1 MKAQVFFS
9 NIGVIFLLGILGT
22 LACTVLMTL
31 ALYAVGSRVLAAPL
45 SLEESLLFANS
56 LSAVDSIATVSV
68 FAQLGVPPMTFTLV
82 FGESVV
88 NDAAAIVAYDS
99 FRGFIPTGGGG
110 GGEAPGG
117 ISAVS
122 SLVCLAKIAGT
133 CVGSIS
139 IGIACG
145 AACALVLKHTSIHR
159 EPPLEIAVFWIFPLL
174 SYFSAESLSMS
185 GVMSILFCGCVMG
198 HYTYFNLSLENQVST
213 PVSTTIVAFLCE
225 SFVFLYLG
233 GARPDARTCGIGR
246 RHHVVYHQ
254 RGIEVAD
261 VMK

>member
-9 NIGVIFLLGILGT
+9 NIGVIFFLGILGT
-22 LACTVLMTL
+22 LACTVLMTC
-31 ALYAVGSRVLAAPL
+31 ALYVLSDRVLTVPL

-68 FAQLGVPPMTFTLV
+68 FTQLGVPSMTFTLV

-99 FRGFIPTGGGG
+99 FKGIIV
-110 GGEAPGG
+110 PGG
-117 ISAVS
+117 SGISLVS
-122 SLVCLAKIAGT
+122 SITCLAKIAGV

-139 IGIACG
+139 IGIVCG

-174 SYFSAESLSMS
+174 SYFSAEILSMS
-185 GVMSILFCGCVMG
+185 GVMSILFCGSVMG
-198 HYTYFNLSLENQVST
+198 HYTYFNLSLENQVRSQLRF
-213 PVSTTIVAFLCE
+213 A
-225 SFVFLYLG
+225 
-233 GARPDARTCGIGR
+233 
-246 RHHVVYHQ
+246 Q
-254 RGIEVAD
+254 
-261 VMK
+261 